1 MKFFK
6 LFLHFFSTITLG
18 ITLVCGLNLMT
29 ASEFY
34 VVPKY
39 ILLQVAAAG
48 AITALV
54 SAIAFYKEPK
64 TSKQFRIVNAIHYV
78 LMCVIMIFIG
88 LWFGWLSLELNGI
101 LSMVISVALVYA
113 ITFTLN
119 YLLAKKDAD
128 EINKA
133 LQRRRK

>member
-1 MKFFK
+1 
-6 LFLHFFSTITLG
+6 
-18 ITLVCGLNLMT
+18 MT

-64 TSKQFRIVNAIHYV
+64 TSKQFWIVNAIHYV

-88 LWFGWLSLELNGI
+88 LWFGWLSLELKGI